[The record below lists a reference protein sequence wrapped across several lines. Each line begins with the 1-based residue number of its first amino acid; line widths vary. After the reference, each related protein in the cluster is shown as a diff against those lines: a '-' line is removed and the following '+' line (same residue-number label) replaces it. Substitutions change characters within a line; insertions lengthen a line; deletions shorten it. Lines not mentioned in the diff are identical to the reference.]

1 MLKILFH
8 LKFKLFE
15 KLVNKLQKDFTDKK
29 NLVYDTDKDLQKNNK
44 LLYEYEHKYNKLKEE
59 NKFLN
64 QEIKN
69 SLEYQLCSN

>member
-29 NLVYDTDKDLQKNNK
+29 NLVYDTDKDL
-44 LLYEYEHKYNKLKEE
+44 
-59 NKFLN
+59 
-64 QEIKN
+64 
-69 SLEYQLCSN
+69 